1 MKHNIQRTILSII
14 WTGLFMWGILTIEDL
29 RWLYGFVALMIFI
42 ASLLIGLVRAFRDGK
57 EIDDE
62 NMEL

>member
-1 MKHNIQRTILSII
+1 MKTRIALSII
-14 WTGLFMWGILTIEDL
+14 WTGLFMWGVLTIEDL

>member
-1 MKHNIQRTILSII
+1 MKTRIALSII

>member
-1 MKHNIQRTILSII
+1 
-14 WTGLFMWGILTIEDL
+14 MWGILTIEDL